1 VRSVT
6 VNNSSC
12 QIAPRTAEY
21 LYWMIRPSTV
31 LARLRD
37 AAGIARSR
45 LRGRMLPIVQNA
57 AAAVAAW
64 CLATLLLN
72 DPRPAFA
79 AIAAVV
85 AVGVTHGQRA
95 GRALQLVA
103 GVVLGITVATLL
115 ISIIGTGAWQIGVL
129 VILAMAAATALGGGE
144 IVVVEAAVSA
154 ILLVALD
161 PGAADGFSPTRI
173 AEGAIGGAVALTV
186 SSFLFPPDPAL
197 APGRAAQAVFV
208 ELGRALE
215 RIATALEARDA
226 GAAERALVDAR
237 GIDDLVRSVEEEV
250 STGRET
256 ARFTPPRRSS
266 RAVLD
271 RYARSI
277 PQVDYAV
284 RNTRVLARHAV
295 SLVREDD
302 HVPEGLPAAVRDLSN
317 AVWELAASYDAPSH
331 AEPARRLAVQAAA
344 GAAAIPE
351 ASTDLVLVRGQVR
364 SAAADLVRAAELV
377 AGEPDALEDRP
388 TEELLIA
395 SAVA

>member
-1 VRSVT
+1 V
-6 VNNSSC
+6 
-12 QIAPRTAEY
+12 IA
-21 LYWMIRPSTV
+21 I
-31 LARLRD
+31 
-37 AAGIARSR
+37 
-45 LRGRMLPIVQNA
+45 
-57 AAAVAAW
+57 
-64 CLATLLLN
+64 
-72 DPRPAFA
+72 
-79 AIAAVV
+79 
-85 AVGVTHGQRA
+85 GVTHGERA
-95 GRALQLVA
+95 GRAFQLVA

-115 ISIIGTGAWQIGVL
+115 ISLIGTGPWQIGVL

-144 IVVVEAAVSA
+144 IVVVESAVSA

-161 PGAADGFSPTRI
+161 PGAAEGFSPTRI
-173 AEGAIGGAVALTV
+173 AEAAIGGAVALAV

-215 RIATALEARDA
+215 RIATALEARDP

-237 GIDDLVRSVEEEV
+237 AIDDLVRFAEEEV

-256 ARFTPPRRSS
+256 ARYTPPRRSS
-266 RAVLD
+266 RTVLD

-295 SLVREDD
+295 SLVRERDD
-302 HVPEGLPAAVRDLSN
+302 VPEGLAAAVRDLSN

-344 GAAAIPE
+344 VAAAVPE
-351 ASTDLVLVRGQVR
+351 AGTDLVLVRGQVR

-377 AGEPDALEDRP
+377 AGEPEVEDRP
-388 TEELLIA
+388 TEELLIHPA
-395 SAVA
+395 AA

>member
-1 VRSVT
+1 
-6 VNNSSC
+6 
-12 QIAPRTAEY
+12 
-21 LYWMIRPSTV
+21 
-31 LARLRD
+31 
-37 AAGIARSR
+37 
-45 LRGRMLPIVQNA
+45 MLPIAQNA
-57 AAAVAAW
+57 TAAMSAWMLAVV
-64 CLATLLLN
+64 LLP

-79 AIAAVV
+79 AIAAVI

-95 GRALQLVA
+95 GRALQLVG

-115 ISIIGTGAWQIGVL
+115 ISVIGTGAWQIGVL
-129 VILAMAAATALGGGE
+129 VVLAMGTAMALGGGE
-144 IVVVEAAVSA
+144 LLVTEAAVSA

-173 AEGAIGGAVALTV
+173 AEGAIGGVVALAV

-197 APGRAAQAVFV
+197 APGRAAQTMFV

-226 GAAERALVDAR
+226 GVAERALIDAR
-237 GIDDLVRSVEEEV
+237 GIDDLIRSVEEEV

-256 ARFTPPRRSS
+256 AKFTPPRRSS
-266 RAVLD
+266 RVQLD

-295 SLVREDD
+295 SLVREHED
-302 HVPEGLPAAVRDLSN
+302 VPEGLPAAIRDLAN

-377 AGEPDALEDRP
+377 SDEAVAIEDRP
-388 TEELLIA
+388 TEELLVQP
-395 SAVA
+395 AVA

>member
-1 VRSVT
+1 LLTVDLRSVSNRP
-6 VNNSSC
+6 VV
-12 QIAPRTAEY
+12 AEY
-21 LYWMIRPSTV
+21 QYWMIRPSTA
-31 LARLRD
+31 LLRARG
-37 AAGIARSR
+37 AVTTARSR

-57 AAAVAAW
+57 TAAVAAW
-64 CLATLLLN
+64 SLATLLLP

-79 AIAAVV
+79 AIAAVI

-95 GRALQLVA
+95 GRALQLVG

-115 ISIIGTGAWQIGVL
+115 ISVIGTGAWQIGIL
-129 VILAMAAATALGGGE
+129 VVLAMAAAVALGGGE
-144 IVVVEAAVSA
+144 LLVVEAAVSA

-161 PGAADGFSPTRI
+161 PGAADGFSPNRI
-173 AEGAIGGAVALTV
+173 VEGALGGVVAIVV

-197 APGRAAQAVFV
+197 APGRAAQAMFV

-215 RIATALEARDA
+215 RIATALETRDA

-237 GIDDLVRSVEEEV
+237 GIDDLIRSVEEEV

-256 ARFTPPRRSS
+256 AKYTPPRRSS
-266 RAVLD
+266 RAQLD

-284 RNTRVLARHAV
+284 RNTRVLARHVV
-295 SLVREDD
+295 SLVREDE
-302 HVPEGLPAAVRDLSN
+302 HVPEGLPAAVRDLSH

-377 AGEPDALEDRP
+377 AGEPEALEDRP
-388 TEELLIA
+388 TEELLA
-395 SAVA
+395 NPAVA

>member
-1 VRSVT
+1 
-6 VNNSSC
+6 
-12 QIAPRTAEY
+12 
-21 LYWMIRPSTV
+21 MIRPSTV
-31 LARLRD
+31 LTRARG
-37 AAGIARSR
+37 AVATARSR

-57 AAAVAAW
+57 IAAVAAW
-64 CLATLLLN
+64 TLATVLLP

-79 AIAAVV
+79 AIAAVI
-85 AVGVTHGQRA
+85 AVGVTHGERA
-95 GRALQLVA
+95 GRALQLVG
-103 GVVLGITVATLL
+103 GVVLGITVASLL
-115 ISIIGTGAWQIGVL
+115 ISVIGAGAWQIGVL
-129 VILAMAAATALGGGE
+129 VVLAMGTAMALGGGE
-144 IVVVEAAVSA
+144 LLVTEAAVSA

-161 PGAADGFSPTRI
+161 PGAAEAFSPNRI
-173 AEGAIGGAVALTV
+173 LEGAIGGAVALAV

-197 APGRAAQAVFV
+197 APGRAAQAMFA

-215 RIATALEARDA
+215 RIASALEARDP
-226 GAAERALVDAR
+226 GAAERALLDAR
-237 GIDDLVRSVEEEV
+237 GIDDLIRSVEEEV

-256 ARFTPPRRSS
+256 ARYTPPRRAS
-266 RAVLD
+266 RVQLD

-284 RNTRVLARHAV
+284 RNTRVLARHVV
-295 SLVREDD
+295 SLVREHDY
-302 HVPEGLPAAVRDLSN
+302 VPDGLPAAVRDLSH

-377 AGEPDALEDRP
+377 AGERPAADERP
-388 TEELLIA
+388 TEELLVHP
-395 SAVA
+395 AVA

>member
-1 VRSVT
+1 
-6 VNNSSC
+6 
-12 QIAPRTAEY
+12 
-21 LYWMIRPSTV
+21 MIRFLDTV
-31 LARLRD
+31 
-37 AAGIARSR
+37 RSR

-57 AAAVAAW
+57 TAAVGAW
-64 CLATLLLN
+64 LLATALLP

-79 AIAAVV
+79 AIAAVI

-95 GRALQLVA
+95 GRALQLVG

-115 ISIIGTGAWQIGVL
+115 ISVIGTGAWQIGVL
-129 VILAMAAATALGGGE
+129 VILAMTAATVVGGGE
-144 IVVVEAAVSA
+144 VLVVESAVSA

-173 AEGAIGGAVALTV
+173 AEGAIGGAVALAV
-186 SSFLFPPDPAL
+186 SSVLFPPDPAL

-215 RIATALEARDA
+215 RIAAALDARDA
-226 GAAERALVDAR
+226 GAAERALIDAR
-237 GIDDLVRSVEEEV
+237 GIDEMVREIEEEV

-256 ARFTPPRRSS
+256 AKYTPPRRSS
-266 RAVLD
+266 RVLLE

-277 PQVDYAV
+277 PQVDYAI
-284 RNTRVLARHAV
+284 RNTRVLARHVV
-295 SLVREDD
+295 SLVREGED
-302 HVPEGLPAAVRDLSN
+302 VPEGLSAAVRDLSSS
-317 AVWELAASYDAPSH
+317 VWELAAAYDAPGH

-351 ASTDLVLVRGQVR
+351 EGSTDLVLVRGQLR

-377 AGEPDALEDRP
+377 TGEDAALEHRP
-388 TEELLIA
+388 TDELLV
-395 SAVA
+395 VAPA

>member
-1 VRSVT
+1 
-6 VNNSSC
+6 
-12 QIAPRTAEY
+12 
-21 LYWMIRPSTV
+21 
-31 LARLRD
+31 
-37 AAGIARSR
+37 
-45 LRGRMLPIVQNA
+45 
-57 AAAVAAW
+57 
-64 CLATLLLN
+64 
-72 DPRPAFA
+72 
-79 AIAAVV
+79 
-85 AVGVTHGQRA
+85 
-95 GRALQLVA
+95 
-103 GVVLGITVATLL
+103 
-115 ISIIGTGAWQIGVL
+115 
-129 VILAMAAATALGGGE
+129 
-144 IVVVEAAVSA
+144 
-154 ILLVALD
+154 
-161 PGAADGFSPTRI
+161 
-173 AEGAIGGAVALTV
+173 
-186 SSFLFPPDPAL
+186 
-197 APGRAAQAVFV
+197 VFV